1 MGHTGTV
8 ELDLTR
14 EAVLPSK
21 CNTGG
26 SRGGGGGLRCF
37 QGKLCHGD
45 HAAGWGRS
53 DLRGNERVARSYQ
66 PVGYT

>member
-14 EAVLPSK
+14 VAVLPSK

-26 SRGGGGGLRCF
+26 RVGDGVKVITRKIMS
-37 QGKLCHGD
+37 GD
-45 HAAGWGRS
+45 HAAGWGRNG
-53 DLRGNERVARSYQ
+53 LRGNERVARSYQ
-66 PVGYT
+66 PVGHR